1 MRFIKDYDKIY
12 FDNAKMGPIYS
23 ELHDWRISYEKKLLE
38 KKSVLRDNHE
48 VFFKELKHYISSFFN
63 AEKSE
68 VLLTNSFTSGLQKIL
83 YNLNNHTK
91 FLIIKNDYPSI
102 AQSIKNL
109 KFNPIELEY
118 SINIEKA
125 IENGVNKYNPNVL
138 VVSMVQYI
146 DGIKLDFN
154 FIKKL
159 KNKYNNLL
167 IIGDGT
173 QYCGSEK
180 FDFDQSGFDVVIFS
194 GYKWLFSGYGNAVI
208 LIKNF
213 YYEFDYNKNDKE
225 LINNSIEGGHLDL
238 FSFGSLKFSI
248 SLINKQIDY
257 ISSETKRLSKIM
269 LGGLKDRKLLDS
281 KIFSRQTHSSIF
293 NIDDKDGK
301 LHSFLLE
308 NNIQTS
314 QRGNGCRISLAF
326 YNTENEIKYFF
337 KVLDNFSTRQL

>member
-1 MRFIKDYDKIY
+1 M
-12 FDNAKMGPIYS
+12 
-23 ELHDWRISYEKKLLE
+23 
-38 KKSVLRDNHE
+38 
-48 VFFKELKHYISSFFN
+48 
-63 AEKSE
+63 
-68 VLLTNSFTSGLQKIL
+68 
-83 YNLNNHTK
+83 
-91 FLIIKNDYPSI
+91 
-102 AQSIKNL
+102 
-109 KFNPIELEY
+109 
-118 SINIEKA
+118 
-125 IENGVNKYNPNVL
+125 
-138 VVSMVQYI
+138 
-146 DGIKLDFN
+146 
-154 FIKKL
+154 
-159 KNKYNNLL
+159 

-208 LIKNF
+208 LTKNF

-337 KVLDNFSTRQL
+337 KVLDDFSTRQL

>member
-1 MRFIKDYDKIY
+1 MLTFRKI
-12 FDNAKMGPIYS
+12 DPLNTLELIRRTELIRQQS
-23 ELHDWRISYEKKLLE
+23 ELIRQL
-38 KKSVLRDNHE
+38 
-48 VFFKELKHYISSFFN
+48 F
-63 AEKSE
+63 
-68 VLLTNSFTSGLQKIL
+68 FTS
-83 YNLNNHTK
+83 
-91 FLIIKNDYPSI
+91 
-102 AQSIKNL
+102 
-109 KFNPIELEY
+109 
-118 SINIEKA
+118 
-125 IENGVNKYNPNVL
+125 
-138 VVSMVQYI
+138 
-146 DGIKLDFN
+146 
-154 FIKKL
+154 
-159 KNKYNNLL
+159 
-167 IIGDGT
+167 
-173 QYCGSEK
+173 
-180 FDFDQSGFDVVIFS
+180 
-194 GYKWLFSGYGNAVI
+194 AVI
-208 LIKNF
+208 LTKNF

-281 KIFSRQTHSSIF
+281 KIFSRQAHSSIF

-337 KVLDNFSTRQL
+337 KVLDDFSTRQL

>member
-1 MRFIKDYDKIY
+1 M
-12 FDNAKMGPIYS
+12 NM
-23 ELHDWRISYEKKLLE
+23 
-38 KKSVLRDNHE
+38 
-48 VFFKELKHYISSFFN
+48 
-63 AEKSE
+63 
-68 VLLTNSFTSGLQKIL
+68 
-83 YNLNNHTK
+83 
-91 FLIIKNDYPSI
+91 
-102 AQSIKNL
+102 
-109 KFNPIELEY
+109 
-118 SINIEKA
+118 
-125 IENGVNKYNPNVL
+125 
-138 VVSMVQYI
+138 SMVQYI
-146 DGIKLDFN
+146 DGIKLDFD

-208 LIKNF
+208 LTKNF

-301 LHSFLLE
+301 LHSFLIE

-314 QRGNGCRISLAF
+314 QRGNGCRVSLAF

-337 KVLDNFSTRQL
+337 KVLDDFSTRQL